1 MPFRAASWLLLLLLA
16 AGLSLSTPQ
25 AYAQSAEDSDIQR
38 RLAELERQVATMQS
52 PAQAR
57 LASRYGEQQ
66 SAMAREPADEIADAA
81 ASSDGAS
88 NDSCG
93 RFCLPDWH
101 SRPALV
107 GQDFLNTGC
116 RQCGIVF
123 GSELLFLKPTATN
136 GDLPGA
142 TANVNTTLG
151 LLPPTAITNF
161 SVHNSFNF
169 ETAPRFWLGYVTKSG
184 LGFRVQYWEFR
195 HSSDT
200 EFLDPL
206 GLVAFGGA
214 MRFRTFDWE
223 VTQQIDFRR
232 WRMLAFGG
240 FRYGEIRQS
249 ESLNVLGTLATLQQS
264 QAFNGIGLT
273 GGVNLNRSLFNSKS
287 FSWYT
292 NTRGSILF
300 GDRSY
305 NYQAGAEIIPIIPVS
320 ATANYKLSGE
330 TLGILEIATGPQWQK
345 QLARGGQFFV
355 RGGFEGQLWL
365 NAGTIDNTPYDSAL
379 GSIGFGGFSVAT
391 GIIR

>member
-1 MPFRAASWLLLLLLA
+1 MPLRAASWYLFLA
-16 AGLSLSTPQ
+16 LGLSLPVGVGQ
-25 AYAQSAEDSDIQR
+25 AQSVADSDIQR
-38 RLAELERQVATMQS
+38 RLADLEQQVAQMQR

-57 LASRYGEQQ
+57 LTSTWQDQPSLALESNEAAPDEASAG
-66 SAMAREPADEIADAA
+66 
-81 ASSDGAS
+81 
-88 NDSCG
+88 CT
-93 RFCLPDWH
+93 LPDWR
-101 SRPALV
+101 SPPAIV

-116 RQCGIVF
+116 RQCGVVF
-123 GSELLFLKPTATN
+123 GSELLFLRPTASN

-142 TANVNTTLG
+142 TANVTTTLG
-151 LLPPTAITNF
+151 LLPPTAIVNF
-161 SVHNSFNF
+161 DVHNSFKF
-169 ETAPRFWLGYVTKSG
+169 DTAPRFWLGYVTKSG

-206 GLVAFGGA
+206 GLVTFGGA

-232 WRMLAFGG
+232 WRMTAFGG

-249 ESLNVLGTLATLQQS
+249 ESLNVLGTLASLQQS

-273 GGVNLNRSLFNSKS
+273 GGANLNRSLFNSKR

-292 NTRGSILF
+292 NMRGSLLY

-305 NYQAGAEIIPIIPVS
+305 NYQAGADILFPVS
-320 ATANYKLSGE
+320 GTANFKLSGE
-330 TLGILEIATGPQWQK
+330 TLGILEIACGPQWQK
-345 QLARGGQFFV
+345 PLARGGQLFV

-365 NAGTIDNTPYDSAL
+365 NAGTIDNTPFDASL
-379 GSIGFGGFSVAT
+379 GNIGFGGFSLAA

>member
-1 MPFRAASWLLLLLLA
+1 MQIRAARYRWLLALIC
-16 AGLSLSTPQ
+16 LSVTAPAS
-25 AYAQSAEDSDIQR
+25 AQSVPDSDIQR
-38 RLAELERQVATMQS
+38 RLAELEQQVAAMQR

-57 LASRYGEQQ
+57 LTSTYD
-66 SAMAREPADEIADAA
+66 EPAPPAA
-81 ASSDGAS
+81 EPSDDQS
-88 NDSCG
+88 TDSC
-93 RFCLPDWH
+93 LPNW
-101 SRPALV
+101 SLPKWNCRPALV

-116 RQCGIVF
+116 RQCGVVF

-136 GDLPGA
+136 GNLPGA
-142 TANVNTTLG
+142 SADVTAQIG
-151 LLPPTAITNF
+151 ILPPTAIVNF
-161 SVHNSFNF
+161 NVHNSFQF
-169 ETAPRFWLGYVTKSG
+169 DTAPRFWLGYVTRSG

-200 EFLDPL
+200 EFIDPL
-206 GLVAFGGA
+206 GLVSFGGA

-223 VTQQIDFRR
+223 VTQQVDYRR
-232 WRMLAFGG
+232 WRMMFFGG

-249 ESLNVLGTLATLQQS
+249 ETFNILGTLANYQQS

-273 GGVNLNRSLFNSKS
+273 GGANLNRSLFNSKQ

-305 NYQAGAEIIPIIPVS
+305 NYQAGTDILFPTFA
-320 ATANYKLSGE
+320 AANFKLSGD

-345 QLARGGQFFV
+345 PLKRGGQLFV

-365 NAGTIDNTPYDSAL
+365 NAGTIDNTPFNSAL
-379 GSIGFGGFSVAT
+379 GNIGFGGFSVAT

>member
-1 MPFRAASWLLLLLLA
+1 MPFRTASWLLLLA
-16 AGLSLSTPQ
+16 VGLSLSTPQ
-25 AYAQSAEDSDIQR
+25 AYAQSADDSDIQR

-52 PAQAR
+52 PARSR
-57 LASRYGEQQ
+57 LTSRFGDQPPVL
-66 SAMAREPADEIADAA
+66 APEPTDKLTDEIAD
-81 ASSDGAS
+81 STISPDGAL
-88 NDSCG
+88 NDSCN
-93 RFCLPDWH
+93 RWCLPDC
-101 SRPALV
+101 STRPALV

-116 RQCGIVF
+116 RQCGVVF

-142 TANVNTTLG
+142 TANVNTNLG
-151 LLPPTAITNF
+151 LLPPTAIVNF
-161 SVHNSFNF
+161 NVHNSFTF

-200 EFLDPL
+200 EFLDPV

-287 FSWYT
+287 FTWYT

-305 NYQAGAEIIPIIPVS
+305 NYQAGADILFPVS

-379 GSIGFGGFSVAT
+379 GNIGFGGFSVAT

>member
-1 MPFRAASWLLLLLLA
+1 MQSRAARFCFLA
-16 AGLSLSTPQ
+16 VVSCLFPTATGR
-25 AYAQSAEDSDIQR
+25 AQDAPESDIQR
-38 RLAELERQVATMQS
+38 RLTELEQQVASMQR

-57 LASRYGEQQ
+57 LTSTYDEPALPPDAQGEEQ
-66 SAMAREPADEIADAA
+66 SA
-81 ASSDGAS
+81 G
-88 NDSCG
+88 G
-93 RFCLPDWH
+93 CLPGWKLPAWNC
-101 SRPALV
+101 RPALV

-116 RQCGIVF
+116 RQCGVVF
-123 GSELLFLKPTATN
+123 GSELLFLHPTATN

-142 TANVNTTLG
+142 SANVVAQVG
-151 LLPPTAITNF
+151 ILPPTAIVNF
-161 SVHNSFNF
+161 NVHNSFQF
-169 ETAPRFWLGYVTKSG
+169 DTAPRFWLGYVTRSG

-200 EFLDPL
+200 EFLDPI
-206 GLVAFGGA
+206 GLTTFGGA

-223 VTQQIDFRR
+223 ATQQVDYRR
-232 WRMLAFGG
+232 WRMLFFGG

-249 ESLNVLGTLATLQQS
+249 ETFNILGTLANYQLS

-273 GGVNLNRSLFNSKS
+273 GGVNLNRSLFNSKQ

-305 NYQAGAEIIPIIPVS
+305 NYQAGTDIIIPTF
-320 ATANYKLSGE
+320 AGANFKLSGD

-345 QLARGGQFFV
+345 PLKRGGQFFV

-365 NAGTIDNTPYDSAL
+365 NAGTIDNTPFDTSL
-379 GSIGFGGFSVAT
+379 GNIGFGGFSVAT
-391 GIIR
+391 GIVR